1 MAANLVPTAAAP
13 AAFVIDSAD
22 LSQFRQAIREI
33 ASAGYS
39 ETVIRD
45 RLGVADIAELRWKAR
60 PIYQAERLRE
70 RDALAVAIDLFL
82 LQGVVSA
89 AELDQL
95 LSAPSLDALV
105 RSGIVAID
113 SAGQARANASLFPVG
128 DRLIF
133 SDHAWHKLPHPGYR
147 IVPADQVMFVG
158 NDSRWLARATVRRP
172 ARASLDLC
180 TGSGVQALLAAEHS
194 ARVVA
199 VDINPRAARC
209 ARFNAQ
215 VSGAGNVEVLVGD
228 LFEPL
233 GTGQKFDLI
242 TANPPFVPSPIDE
255 FKFRDGGRSG
265 EDVQQRI
272 VAGLPRYLAPGG
284 IAQMVTELGEREGEP
299 IVERV
304 REWLGGVPMDI
315 HILRLRVQSAEN
327 YAIGHATG
335 DGDFGVYLESVG
347 AWADNL
353 RAHRYARV
361 VSVLIAFAWSDPAAG
376 PPWDRVDESQPPGRE
391 AGAEVEAVFAR
402 ERAARIGGTAS
413 NGRCWISRAG
423 PIALFESQ
431 ILGEQVHAATRATL
445 LGQALAIEHQLDRLE
460 CEILYGLENPV
471 AVSGLLA
478 LARERGIGESAV
490 RSAIHS
496 LERRGL
502 VRVMDTR
509 SSSRQAGLQ
518 SLLLRYTRIDGG
530 QSRAHGDSCRGCRAI
545 ARRAGVSAMVHARE
559 AMD

>member
-1 MAANLVPTAAAP
+1 VAANLVPTAAAP

-22 LSQFRQAIREI
+22 LSQFRQAVREI

-39 ETVIRD
+39 EITIRD
-45 RLGVADIAELRWKAR
+45 RLGLADLAELRWKAR
-60 PIYQAERLRE
+60 PIYQQEHLVE
-70 RDALAVAIDLFL
+70 RDPLAVAIDLFL

-95 LSAPSLDALV
+95 LSAPSRDVLLRTGV
-105 RSGIVAID
+105 VAID
-113 SAGQARANASLFPVG
+113 PAGQARAHASLFPVG

-147 IVPADQVMFVG
+147 TVPPDQVMFVG
-158 NDSRWLARATVRRP
+158 NDSRWLARATVRR
-172 ARASLDLC
+172 ACRASLDLC
-180 TGSGVQALLAAEHS
+180 TGSGVQALLAADHS
-194 ARVVA
+194 ERVVA
-199 VDINPRAARC
+199 VDINPRAVRC

-215 VSGAGNVEVLVGD
+215 VSGAGNVEVMVGD

-233 GTGQKFDLI
+233 AAAAQFDLI

-265 EDVQQRI
+265 EDVQRRI

-299 IVERV
+299 IVKRV
-304 REWLGGVPMDI
+304 RQWLAGAPMDI
-315 HILRLRVQSAEN
+315 HLLRLRVQSAEN

-335 DGDFGVYLESVG
+335 DADFGVYLESVR

-353 RAHRYARV
+353 RAHGYAHV
-361 VSVLIAFAWSDPAAG
+361 VSVLIAFSWSDPAAG
-376 PPWDRVDESQPPGRE
+376 PPWDRVDESQPPRRE
-391 AGAEVEAVFAR
+391 AGAEVEAIFCR
-402 ERAARIGGTAS
+402 ERATRIGAEALD
-413 NGRCWISRAG
+413 GRWVSRGG
-423 PIALFESQ
+423 PIAVFESQ
-431 ILGEQVHAATRATL
+431 ILGEPVRAAARATL
-445 LGQALAIEHQLDRLE
+445 LAQALAIEHQLDPLE

-490 RSAIHS
+490 RAAIHS
-496 LERRGL
+496 LQRRGL
-502 VRVMDTR
+502 VRWMET
-509 SSSRQAGLQ
+509 
-518 SLLLRYTRIDGG
+518 
-530 QSRAHGDSCRGCRAI
+530 
-545 ARRAGVSAMVHARE
+545 E
-559 AMD
+559 P